1 MMGRSFAASLR
12 GTAGAG
18 TPSDRPIYSETWT
31 ELTTRMTA
39 DGLKAERLEHP
50 VFAVRMQGRKLIRR
64 GPPAAPQYQ
73 YYDVGRDPEEQD
85 DLYDRNP
92 AAAADLRALLEAY
105 EASMAKTRET
115 LAAGEDMP
123 ALPPEL
129 VDPEH
134 LERLRALGY
143 IQ

>member
-1 MMGRSFAASLR
+1 MSPDL
-12 GTAGAG
+12 
-18 TPSDRPIYSETWT
+18 PIYSETWT

-39 DGLKAERLEHP
+39 DGIRTERLEHP
-50 VFAVRMQGRKLIRR
+50 VFAVRKQGRKLIRG
-64 GPPAAPQYQ
+64 GPPAAPRYQ
-73 YYDVGRDPEEQD
+73 YYDVARDPEERD
-85 DLYDRNP
+85 DLYDRDP

-105 EASMAKTRET
+105 EASMAKTREA

-123 ALPPEL
+123 ALAPEL
-129 VDPEH
+129 VDPGH